1 MAFDSI
7 SSKIDEV
14 PSISPSANA
23 FVFGDFNVN
32 HKDWLTCP
40 KGTDRSGKL
49 DNVKRP
55 YSDG

>member
-49 DNVKRP
+49 GNVK
-55 YSDG
+55 